1 LPQKF
6 APRRVRLN
14 QMRATFKPR
23 VIAAPRRAPAA
34 ASAASASRL
43 ANSHARAAAAA
54 ANVRRVQPRASSRVQ
69 PRVQPKPKAQPK
81 PRPQPKSARSPAVR
95 SPFVQYLP
103 AGGSSGM
110 MCTIFLEVDGETREV
125 VDPNCG
131 GQSSQARP
139 AVL

>member
-1 LPQKF
+1 
-6 APRRVRLN
+6 
-14 QMRATFKPR
+14 
-23 VIAAPRRAPAA
+23 
-34 ASAASASRL
+34 
-43 ANSHARAAAAA
+43 
-54 ANVRRVQPRASSRVQ
+54 
-69 PRVQPKPKAQPK
+69 VQPKPKAQPK
-81 PRPQPKSARSPAVR
+81 PQFKSARTPAVR

-103 AGGSSGM
+103 AGGGSGM